1 MEEIMNYKNI
11 SIGVIGKGFVGSAV
25 SHGFSPAVGFDAK
38 IKIYDKD
45 PAKSLNT
52 LEEVITESEFIFI
65 SVPTPTDNNGKIDL
79 SILIA
84 CFKDIE
90 NVINKSSLQLDPVFL
105 IRSTIVP
112 GTSRKISEQF
122 PNLNIVFNPEFL
134 TERSAN
140 FDFISQTRFILGGD
154 LKNVDRV
161 AELFNLRFGKSVTIL
176 KTDFES
182 SELIKYVCNT
192 YFATKVSFLNE
203 MRLLS
208 DKINANWEDVIEG
221 FVRDGRVG
229 HSHTNVPGPD
239 GKFGFGGSCFP
250 KDIQAIINFAEG
262 VDVDLEVLKGAW
274 QTNLNVR
281 PEKDW
286 ENLVGRAISE
296 KE

>member
-1 MEEIMNYKNI
+1 MEENMKYKNI

-25 SHGFSPAVGFDAK
+25 SHGFSPAVGFDAN

-90 NVINKSSLQLDPVFL
+90 SIINKSSLHLDPVFL

-296 KE
+296 K